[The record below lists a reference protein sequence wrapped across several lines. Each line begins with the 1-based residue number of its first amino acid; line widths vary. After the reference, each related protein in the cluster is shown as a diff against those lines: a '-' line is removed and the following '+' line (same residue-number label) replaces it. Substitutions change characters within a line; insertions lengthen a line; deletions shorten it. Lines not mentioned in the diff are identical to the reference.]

1 MKRKRIYLD
10 TSVIGGCF
18 DPEFEPW
25 SKGLINDFRAGKY
38 QSVMSDVT
46 SSEAGRAPG
55 PVQELHEELA
65 SISELLEVSDE
76 ALELLEAYERRNIL
90 SARFRNDM
98 LHIALATVA
107 EVDVLVSW
115 NFRHI
120 VRLDNIQRFNGVNLE
135 LGYKAL
141 AIYSPREVTTYERE
155 RTD

>member
-1 MKRKRIYLD
+1 MRKQRIYLD

-18 DPEFEPW
+18 DPEFQAW
-25 SKGLINDFRAGKY
+25 SRGLINDFRGGKFRL
-38 QSVMSDVT
+38 VMSDVT
-46 SSEAGRAPG
+46 AAEIGRAPE
-55 PVQELHEELA
+55 PVRELYAELT
-65 SISELLEVSDE
+65 SISELWEVSDE
-76 ALELLEAYERRNIL
+76 VLELLEAYEHRDIL

-107 EVDVLVSW
+107 EVDALASW

-135 LGYKAL
+135 LGYKTL

-155 RTD
+155 DAD